1 VFTVE
6 ANKSILMHQAPHQQ
20 PTPQEQWLS
29 VAHPSE
35 WHFAI
40 TKKPGGEWVSLPK
53 PYRREAICN
62 LTSSERNI
70 AGIRPEGSVRSI
82 TCDFDHKE
90 DYSSKYW
97 HKFARSKELIQ
108 LEQEANKAGCSV
120 SFIRSSESGGLHC
133 YISLPEAAPC
143 WLAHWI
149 GMELFRRAGIEAQQ
163 GQAELFPSRMD
174 FQQDLSLGRVQSQGF
189 RLPGQHG
196 SALIV
201 NESYV
206 EDCDLI
212 YSQLNNDLEQAED
225 CYEWRKLIDAAKQLK
240 KRTVWGAVGARKKAN
255 SFSSEDA
262 GIKWTESGQ
271 SERLLLRITTL
282 ARIKNPHITC
292 PVQLGEIIRD
302 TALETEGF
310 QEHASDKTKKD
321 LMATHGGW
329 GERLARC
336 SLKKDF
342 GNLKAVPAEKLG
354 GDKHRNERLFKE
366 SRAKLK
372 AVWRTCKK
380 AAELSK
386 RELAKAAKLSRRTL
400 EKHWEYWVSLL
411 AHTPL
416 SNGVH
421 PGRHQYRKAIAP
433 SNRYNCKNF
442 ASKFDEAFV
451 YLDEFDCF
459 IENPLKRLLDS
470 SILCS
475 SPPHPL
481 LSTA

>member
-1 VFTVE
+1 
-6 ANKSILMHQAPHQQ
+6 MHPSPKQQ

-40 TKKPGGEWVSLPK
+40 AKKPGGEWVSLPR
-53 PYRREAICN
+53 PYRREAICD

-70 AGIRPEGSVRSI
+70 TGIRPEGSVRSI
-82 TCDFDHKE
+82 NCDFDHKE
-90 DYSSKYW
+90 GYSSKYW

-108 LEQEANKAGCSV
+108 LEQETQKAGCSI
-120 SFIRSSESGGLHC
+120 SFMRSSESGGLHC

-201 NESYV
+201 NESYI

-212 YSQLNNDLEQAED
+212 YRQLSDDLEQAED
-225 CYEWRKLIDAAKQLK
+225 CHEWRKLIEAAKQLK
-240 KRTVWGAVGARKKAN
+240 KKTLWGVAGVKKKAN
-255 SFSSEDA
+255 NFRSEES
-262 GIKWTESGQ
+262 GIKWTGSGQ
-271 SERLLLRITTL
+271 SEKLLLRITTL

-292 PVQLGEIIRD
+292 PIQLGAIIKD
-302 TALETEGF
+302 VAFSTEGF
-310 QEHASDKTKKD
+310 DEHASDKTKKD
-321 LMATHGGW
+321 LIASRGGW

-342 GNLKAVPAEKLG
+342 GNLKAVSQEELG
-354 GDKHRNERLFKE
+354 GDKYRNERLFKE
-366 SRAKLK
+366 SQAKLK
-372 AVWRTCKK
+372 VVWRTCKK

-386 RELAKAAKLSRRTL
+386 RELAKAAKISRKTL

-416 SNGVH
+416 SNGVCRGG
-421 PGRHQYRKAIAP
+421 GRYRKLMRP
-433 SNRYNCKNF
+433 SNQYNCKNF
-442 ASKFDEAFV
+442 ASKLDEAFI

-475 SPPHPL
+475 SPPDRL
-481 LSTA
+481 TEST